1 MAFVVLSLRYGPFIT
16 TACLR
21 HGAYNGLAR
30 RDWKIFLGSVV
41 LSNAAWTFVCFGGV
55 SLLRRLCP

>member
-1 MAFVVLSLRYGPFIT
+1 VAFVVLSLRYGPFIT

-30 RDWKIFLGSVV
+30 RD
-41 LSNAAWTFVCFGGV
+41 
-55 SLLRRLCP
+55 